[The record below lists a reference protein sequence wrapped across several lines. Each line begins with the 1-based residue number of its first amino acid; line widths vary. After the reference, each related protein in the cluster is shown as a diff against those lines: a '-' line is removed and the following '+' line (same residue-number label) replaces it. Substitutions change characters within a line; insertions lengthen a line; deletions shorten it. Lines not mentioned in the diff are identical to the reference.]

1 MNPAQPHDEGHA
13 LVIGAGICG
22 LAMARALSETFSQV
36 TIVERDHLPADPRP
50 RPGVPQGRHG
60 HALAARGRQVLE
72 VLFPGISQELR
83 AEGAPT
89 VDFCRQARHHW
100 PAGVPTP
107 ISSEVLIQPVSRP
120 LLETVLRR
128 RVGAIPGVRIMEGCT
143 VTGLQTDTR
152 GITGVHL
159 TRQTDGPTGRN
170 AGRTATTI
178 SACVGYASR
187 AYHTDPGTAPDWRA
201 LFEIPHAPELTR
213 SCFALHIEGHRL
225 LVSLQGTAGD
235 HPPTDED
242 GFELF
247 MKSLNCDLAAFVATL
262 RPASKVYRYG
272 RSTGRRRLYHRLKF
286 WPDGLIALD
295 DAACTFNPLYAQG
308 MTVAGLEALALSE
321 LLNRS
326 TRTDLR
332 GFSTAFQRRVGRIT
346 SWPWTL
352 SALADRAWTET
363 TPLVRTAHWY
373 LSTCQDLAIDDTP
386 MFHDLARV
394 TNMLAGPTA
403 LARPR
408 HLVQILRSRL

>member
-1 MNPAQPHDEGHA
+1 
-13 LVIGAGICG
+13 
-22 LAMARALSETFSQV
+22 
-36 TIVERDHLPADPRP
+36 
-50 RPGVPQGRHG
+50 
-60 HALAARGRQVLE
+60 
-72 VLFPGISQELR
+72 
-83 AEGAPT
+83 
-89 VDFCRQARHHW
+89 
-100 PAGVPTP
+100 
-107 ISSEVLIQPVSRP
+107 
-120 LLETVLRR
+120 
-128 RVGAIPGVRIMEGCT
+128 MEGCT

-159 TRQTDGPTGRN
+159 TRQTNGPTGRN

-178 SACVGYASR
+178 SARLVADASGRSSHLPDWLAAIGLSRPAETTVDARVGYASR
-187 AYHTDPGTAPDWRA
+187 AYHTDSGTAPDWRA

-213 SCFALHIEGHRL
+213 GCFALHIEGHRL

-286 WPDGLIALD
+286 WPDGLIALG

-326 TRTDLR
+326 THTDLR